1 MLALLTIDVLHIG
14 LFFFFRKIKCGE
26 SEQSTS
32 SAFTSL
38 RQGKALESEKIES
51 KKGKYGQNHKG
62 EKTLLEK

>member
-1 MLALLTIDVLHIG
+1 M
-14 LFFFFRKIKCGE
+14 KCGE

-51 KKGKYGQNHKG
+51 KKGKYGQNHKS